1 MEARRFPRD
10 AVATAHYLASA
21 SGLAVLADGGN
32 AVDAAIAANLTLGVV
47 TPYACGYGGDLFA
60 VVWDGALHGYLGSGR
75 SPAEATRDDVAD
87 RAGTCLLYTSDAA
100 DDLLCVDL
108 GGRRIIKKKKTQKKK

>member
-10 AVATAHYLASA
+10 AVATAHYLAWA
-21 SGLAVLADGGN
+21 TGLSILAGGGN

-60 VVWDGALHGYLGSGR
+60 GIWGGALHGDLGSGR
-75 SPAEATRDDVAD
+75 SPGEATRDAVAA
-87 RAGTCLLYTSDAA
+87 RAGTARMPVVGPDAGA
-100 DDLLCVDL
+100 VP
-108 GGRRIIKKKKTQKKK
+108 GRVAGW

>member
-47 TPYACGYGGDLFA
+47 TPYACGYGGGLFA
-60 VVWDGALHGYLGSGR
+60 GVWGGGPPRPLRAGR
-75 SPAEATRDDVAD
+75 SPGGGAP
-87 RAGTCLLYTSDAA
+87 RAAPARARPPPQPGVGPPPRPAPPPG
-100 DDLLCVDL
+100 
-108 GGRRIIKKKKTQKKK
+108 GGRWRPPPPR